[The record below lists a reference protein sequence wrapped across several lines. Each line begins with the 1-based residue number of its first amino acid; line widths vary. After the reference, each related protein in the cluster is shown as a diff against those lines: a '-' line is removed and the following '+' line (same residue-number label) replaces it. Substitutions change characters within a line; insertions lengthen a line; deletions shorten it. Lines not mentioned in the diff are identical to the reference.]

1 MKKLLLLLIFSCGF
15 SIAQTPQI
23 VYDGATYDIVSGDLL
38 TIANSYAR
46 GTQACSAADRL
57 SLTWPLPTTLNWIW
71 QKRTTFQAD
80 TDYVN
85 TDDPR
90 WTHDIITTQGQ
101 INFSEVRGLYYNDP
115 AHPEVS
121 GLIITTPASSAHA
134 GTARQNA
141 EYYAI
146 IHHLGTRIQR
156 MIRDAGWVASSIVIV
171 DDNANFSAR
180 SMYIDVNHPS
190 HPTWNA
196 RVYVNGILGGGTRVV
211 TTQQGRALERI
222 DPISGTDQYHPAILA
237 ALRFII
243 TND

>member
-1 MKKLLLLLIFSCGF
+1 MKKLLLLLVFSCGF
-15 SIAQTPQI
+15 SVAQTPQI

-38 TIANSYAR
+38 TIANSYSR
-46 GTQACSAADRL
+46 GAQSCSAADRL
-57 SLTWPLPTTLNWIW
+57 SLDWPPPTTLAWIW
-71 QKRTTFQAD
+71 EKRTAFQED
-80 TDYVN
+80 TDYLN

-90 WTHDIITTQGQ
+90 WTHDVYNEPGRIA
-101 INFSEVRGLYYNDP
+101 FSEVRRLYYQPLDVR
-115 AHPEVS
+115 EV
-121 GLIITTPASSAHA
+121 IFTTPASSAQV

-141 EYYAI
+141 EYYAVK
-146 IHHLGTRIQR
+146 HHLGTRIQR
-156 MIRDAGWVASSIVIV
+156 MVRDAGWAATSIVII

-180 SMYIDVNHPS
+180 SMYIDVTHPS

-196 RVYVNGILGGGTRVV
+196 RVYINGIQGGTRVV
-211 TTQQGRALERI
+211 TTQQGRALERV